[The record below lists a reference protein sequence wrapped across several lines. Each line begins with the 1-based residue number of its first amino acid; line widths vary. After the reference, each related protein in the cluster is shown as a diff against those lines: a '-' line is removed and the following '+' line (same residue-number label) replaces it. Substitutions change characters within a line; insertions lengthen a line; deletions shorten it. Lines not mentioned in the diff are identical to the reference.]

1 MQTCDMIK
9 SNEYF
14 GRFVNITKSRNKNNS
29 NRAGTIVNE
38 TKNML
43 YLSDTL
49 NKCIIR
55 IPKNEIC
62 EYEICHAGRTY
73 TLDGKRL
80 LGRPEDLVN
89 ILKWLSWLKILV
101 YK

>member
-1 MQTCDMIK
+1 MQACNIIQ

-14 GRFVNITKSRNKNNS
+14 GRIVNITKSRNTNNS
-29 NRAGTIVNE
+29 NRAGFIVNE

-43 YLSDTL
+43 FLFNQQ
-49 NKCIIR
+49 NKNIIR

-62 EYEICHAGRTY
+62 EYQICLDGRTY

-80 LGRPEDLVN
+80 LGRPEELAN
-89 ILKWLSWLKILV
+89 ILK
-101 YK
+101 